1 MPKCRSCQVLN
12 RRLRQSK
19 QQSGTWSIFGNRK
32 RSWHSVRCLLDQVS
46 LHSSKLIWV
55 KYQRWSCAIP
65 PESLWKPNWRKHGM
79 MWLQASIYYQCLLT
93 ICNAW
98 SDTGLI
104 FCDGSVVPSQG
115 NSVGEGGW
123 MRVQQRFTPT
133 LKRRR
138 PRLQNETKAPKGTE
152 ALMATIET
160 DTGNR
165 LCSFFTAGTIQTIYC
180 QCIFC
185 ITNLSNS
192 TTCSTQW
199 GHRSLVSP
207 VARPCLTPHYNGYYS
222 ILYIKIVTV
231 YDFVIVLLE

>member
-1 MPKCRSCQVLN
+1 MPKCRRCQVLN

-19 QQSGTWSIFGNRK
+19 QRSGTWSIFGNRK

-104 FCDGSVVPSQG
+104 SCDGSVVPSQG

-123 MRVQQRFTPT
+123 MRVT
-133 LKRRR
+133 LTRKRLR
-138 PRLQNETKAPKGTE
+138 PRLENETKVPEGAE
-152 ALMATIET
+152 ASMTTIET

-165 LCSFFTAGTIQTIYC
+165 LRSFLVKKFCYWTFFTAETIQTIY
-180 QCIFC
+180 
-185 ITNLSNS
+185 
-192 TTCSTQW
+192 
-199 GHRSLVSP
+199 HRSLVSP
-207 VARPCLTPHYNGYYS
+207 VARPWLTPHCCINLILS
-222 ILYIKIVTV
+222 IIMAIIAYCT
-231 YDFVIVLLE
+231 